1 MHFGVFISQYFKN
14 PKTVGSVSPSSEKLA
29 KGMLEGI
36 DFLSAKCIVEYG
48 PGTGVFTERILNQK
62 NDSTVLMTIECNKTF
77 FDMLNEKYA
86 DEKNFIIINGSAENI
101 TEYLEKHHIDKVDY
115 VVSSLPF
122 SSLPSD
128 ISRKV
133 LVNTRKILGD
143 KGRFITFQYTLLK
156 YKLFRSYF
164 SDIKIKSVFFNLP
177 PAYVLKCN
185 NFPEK

>member
-1 MHFGVFISQYFKN
+1 MHFGIFISQYLKN

-86 DEKNFIIINGSAENI
+86 NKKNFIMINGSAENI
-101 TEYLEKHHIDKVDY
+101 TEYLDKYNIGKVDY

-122 SSLPSD
+122 SSLPSE
-128 ISRKV
+128 ISHNV
-133 LVNTRKILGD
+133 LVKTKKVLGD

-156 YKLFRSYF
+156 YKLFKSYF
-164 SDIKIKSVFFNLP
+164 NHIKIRAVFFNLP

-185 NFPEK
+185 NFP